1 MKIWPP
7 IVAVPVR
14 ALPVVFVVTPRVTV
28 PVPVPD
34 GPDVTLSHGT
44 LLAAVQLQP
53 AVVRTRTFEVEV
65 APPVE
70 TLNGDSEY
78 AHVPSCEIWKSLLP
92 IAIVAVRT
100 SAPVFG

>member
-1 MKIWPP
+1 MP
-7 IVAVPVR
+7 
-14 ALPVVFVVTPRVTV
+14 L
-28 PVPVPD
+28 PVPD
-34 GPDVTLSHGT
+34 WPDVTLSHGS
-44 LLAAVQLQP
+44 LLEAVQLQL
-53 AVVRTRTFEVEV
+53 VVVKTRTFDV
-65 APPVE
+65 AADPPVE